1 MRHPFSW
8 RKIDGKAELIEN
20 RFLGDLESQST
31 SIISEGKLL
40 YKDQDVKLIPKSL
53 PHHSNLRAGQKI
65 TWHFCI

>member
-8 RKIDGKAELIEN
+8 RKIDGKAEL
-20 RFLGDLESQST
+20 
-31 SIISEGKLL
+31 SEGKLL